1 MHRAPGKYELN
12 IRKSSAATRAS
23 ASASATHRDIT
34 SVGSFTGARMTSI
47 HPMSYMS
54 TSFIREETEQDLKLS
69 RQSRRALSILSDATT
84 RDINTVI
91 PLSKTRPSATVK
103 AATGTTRSD
112 HRSAH
117 TTNSSED
124 AFWNPPAPP
133 KSLRHGAA
141 TLFSGI
147 SPQEKATSSIF
158 DLRPNI
164 RTRSPE
170 RKPTQSSCGL
180 VLTRVLPTNTNTG
193 SPFKSRLFPMAG
205 TSASSSSQSNG
216 ALTNSSVSKDSENL
230 LVTAS
235 TSFNHPSSTLNESPK
250 TDSPQF
256 VQQMDNY
263 GNQSYCEESDVGIVD
278 EVPPQKKPYG
288 VSALDFARKSIMQSA
303 AVSPQNAIRKIN
315 RVAATSEG
323 VPSLI
328 DLLTATDAEDLEQ
341 SQLHTWQQKD
351 ASQRNSAKPN
361 RAFMLRTDPLPPLRK
376 DTAPSASKSFIPN
389 IPGDP
394 DSIENNMEDLVSR
407 PNLEEK
413 QIRTK
418 KDAPEATEITK
429 QENGLT
435 RDTVMLDLRAPSTTP
450 TGPGVDNNSTSP
462 LLSLRASTMR
472 KPAPYTPPTI
482 NERAMLRSSRMSGFR
497 ARGLDPKV
505 FMSAGD
511 LGVPRIQKRPLTVPV
526 SPVFSKMHGK
536 SRAMEE
542 SGPARSP
549 FFEPK
554 TTFRAKVNS
563 PVVDH
568 FKRTGPIRPQLRNNN
583 IATLKKPEASLSA
596 VNTSSQTQSTG
607 QEYADLNNVPTS
619 TSDARSINTEIA
631 TQFRSEAAS
640 QPNLDAIADID
651 NGSNYEGRVS
661 RVYEG
666 PSPVESLSSKAIFEQ
681 PDDQL
686 LDGQST
692 RATAGSRLHGP
703 SFSRRPLTQPIPFK
717 FATDEILRRRH
728 IMFQPRATPGLGTT
742 NEGSSKT
749 VEDNRMK
756 TAEVLKRRLPPLV
769 KTPNS
774 PVPFQ
779 FMTQRRAEAHI
790 QQQQQQS
797 HHHQDDG
804 GAHINA
810 HTTVTR
816 RPSRLAGL
824 LPLRSTTRV
833 DGASSNA
840 KASRF
845 RRTVPISPELGR
857 RAHVKAL
864 KPARAKEREAFDQ
877 SVRRREE
884 ELAALNQRELKL
896 RKGREQGSDSRQN
909 LERPSQ
915 THSINHSRPITIHRP
930 VKPLT
935 EPVSPMIG
943 EKRKRYEMEQQRH
956 PFEKRRQLEP
966 TNVGQDSLRQPPSFG
981 VSALRLRGSGE
992 TGYRKRL
999 SNSPS
1004 RTNSSTNSSTKD
1016 VSESGRLSSEG
1027 ISAGQ
1032 GGYYPFIRSLAPTA
1046 PTVESAAMPLSKSAE
1061 PEPGNR
1067 RRSGSFI
1074 PLAPVQMATR
1084 NSPTQASR
1092 PQGATTSAPSA
1103 QLNRPKGPIVIN
1115 HTLTLND
1122 L

>member
-769 KTPNS
+769 S
-774 PVPFQ
+774 YPVPFQ

-864 KPARAKEREAFDQ
+864 KPARFLLKKSTKELTQPHEFHFYTDQ
-877 SVRRREE
+877 
-884 ELAALNQRELKL
+884 
-896 RKGREQGSDSRQN
+896 GREQGSDSRQN

-943 EKRKRYEMEQQRH
+943 EKRKR
-956 PFEKRRQLEP
+956 
-966 TNVGQDSLRQPPSFG
+966 
-981 VSALRLRGSGE
+981 LRGSGE

-1016 VSESGRLSSEG
+1016 
-1027 ISAGQ
+1027 
-1032 GGYYPFIRSLAPTA
+1032 
-1046 PTVESAAMPLSKSAE
+1046 
-1061 PEPGNR
+1061 
-1067 RRSGSFI
+1067 
-1074 PLAPVQMATR
+1074 
-1084 NSPTQASR
+1084 ASR